1 HDVKSTDQLVREVGG
16 LMAGETATFRVI
28 RGGKEMNITVKIEE
42 RSDKIAAD
50 NTNLWPGFVA
60 MPLTSEL
67 RTKYEID
74 KKVKGIIVGSV
85 FEKSPAAALRLRAGD
100 IITAVNDKKVGNVKE
115 FYEAMS
121 TAGNEV
127 WFDIY
132 SDGHT
137 VSTNHYKLN
146 K

>member
-1 HDVKSTDQLVREVGG
+1 
-16 LMAGETATFRVI
+16 
-28 RGGKEMNITVKIEE
+28 MNITVKIEE